1 MPPFCR
7 FSRVFLAFPGKPS
20 LLGGQERFVTVSF
33 FTLGCKVNQ
42 YETQYLA
49 QCFAQKGYQIVEG
62 ETAQVLVIN
71 SCTVTAMS
79 DKKARQLLHRLRR
92 KNPDSILVLCGCF
105 PQAFPDQA
113 AALDA
118 DVITGN
124 TNRTEIPDLVE
135 QARQN
140 KVIKHRPHPLGEL
153 FEPMQVQGL
162 ARHTR
167 AFLKIQDGCDR
178 YCTYCIIPT
187 ARGHSRS
194 KPLDALAREAQL
206 LADQG
211 YREIVLT
218 GIDLT
223 SYGRELGLTLSDAVA
238 AASKPEGIC
247 RVRLGSLEPD
257 EISQEEIDALAQCS
271 KLCPQFHLSLQS
283 GCDATLKRMGRRYDS
298 AFYRDLLLRLRAAF
312 PHCSFTTDVMVG
324 FAGET
329 QEEFEQSKAF
339 ITKCGFAQIHLFP
352 YSIRPGTPA
361 AKLPQVPDYIK
372 TNRMAEM
379 EQVAQEAWNAFLQ
392 AGIGQVQQVLLES
405 TLTPRGR
412 LGHTANYRPVAVPV
426 HQGNRGELV
435 QVQIQE
441 AGNEFCFGRVLEK

>member
-1 MPPFCR
+1 M
-7 FSRVFLAFPGKPS
+7 
-20 LLGGQERFVTVSF
+20 TVSF

-49 QCFAQKGYQIVEG
+49 QCFAKEGYQIVQG
-62 ETAQVLVIN
+62 ETAEVLVIN

-105 PQAFPDQA
+105 PQAFPQKA
-113 AALDA
+113 AGLDV

-124 TNRTEIPDLVE
+124 TNRKELPALVS
-135 QARQN
+135 QARQ
-140 KVIKHRPHPLGEL
+140 KKIIRHLPHPAGEG
-153 FEPMQVQGL
+153 FEPMQVGGL

-194 KPLDALAREAQL
+194 KPIKDLEEEAFL
-206 LADQG
+206 LAEQG

-223 SYGRELGLTLSDAVA
+223 SYGREFGLSLSDAVA

-257 EISQEEIDALAQCS
+257 EITDSEIQALAACS

-283 GCDATLKRMGRRYDS
+283 GCSATLKRMGRRYDS
-298 AFYRDLLLRLRAAF
+298 AFYADLLKRLRAAF
-312 PHCSFTTDVMVG
+312 PGCSFTTDVMVG

-329 QEEFEQSKAF
+329 EEEFAKSKAF
-339 ITKCGFAQIHLFP
+339 VRQCGFAQIHLFP

-361 AKLPQVPDYIK
+361 AKLPQVPDAVK
-372 TNRMAEM
+372 SRRMKEM
-379 EQVAQEAWNAFLQ
+379 EQVAQQAWASFLQ
-392 AGIGQVQQVLLES
+392 EGIGTVQQVLLES
-405 TLTPRGR
+405 TLTPMGR
-412 LGHTANYRPVAVPV
+412 LGHTADYRPVVVGFPCP
-426 HQGNRGELV
+426 QRGELV
-435 QVQIQE
+435 PVEILQAE
-441 AGNEFCFGRVLEK
+441 KDACFGRVLEN

>member
-1 MPPFCR
+1 M
-7 FSRVFLAFPGKPS
+7 
-20 LLGGQERFVTVSF
+20 TVSF

-49 QCFAQKGYQIVEG
+49 QCFVKEGYQIVEG
-62 ETAQVLVIN
+62 ELAQVLVIN

-105 PQAFPDQA
+105 PQAFPEQA
-113 AALDA
+113 ALLDA

-124 TNRTEIPDLVE
+124 TNRAEIPALVK
-135 QARQN
+135 QAQQA
-140 KVIKHRPHPLGEL
+140 KVTKHIPHPVGEL
-153 FEPMQVQGL
+153 FEPMQVRGL
-162 ARHTR
+162 AHHTR

-194 KPLDALAREAQL
+194 KPLQDLAEEAQL
-206 LADQG
+206 LAGQG

-223 SYGRELGLTLSDAVA
+223 SYGKELGLTLSDAVA
-238 AASKPEGIC
+238 AASQPEGIC

-257 EISQEEIDALAQCS
+257 EITEKEISALAQCS

-283 GCDATLKRMGRRYDS
+283 GCDATLKRMGRKYDS
-298 AFYRDLLLRLRAAF
+298 AYYADLLRRLRNAF
-312 PHCSFTTDVMVG
+312 PGCSFTTDVMVG

-329 QEEFEQSKAF
+329 EEEFAQSKAF
-339 ITKCGFAQIHLFP
+339 VEQCGFAQIHLFP

-361 AKLPQVPDYIK
+361 AKLPQVPAYIK
-372 TNRMAEM
+372 TQRMAQM
-379 EQVAQEAWNAFLQ
+379 EQVAQAAWQAFLE
-392 AGIGQVQQVLLES
+392 AGVGQTQQVLLES
-405 TLTPRGR
+405 TLTPQGR
-412 LGHTANYRPVAVPV
+412 LGHTADYRPVAVPV
-426 HQGNRGELV
+426 NQGNRGELV
-435 QVQIQE
+435 PVLIQGAGKE
-441 AGNEFCFGRVLEK
+441 ACFGIVSQK

>member
-1 MPPFCR
+1 MFH
-7 FSRVFLAFPGKPS
+7 LLFPAS
-20 LLGGQERFVTVSF
+20 LPVLGGKERFVTVSF
-33 FTLGCKVNQ
+33 FTFGCKVNQ

-49 QCFAQKGYQIVEG
+49 RCFAKEGYQIVEG

-71 SCTVTAMS
+71 SCTVTGMS

-105 PQAFPDQA
+105 PQAFPEQA
-113 AALDA
+113 AALEA

-124 TNRTEIPDLVE
+124 TNRAQLPALVE
-135 QARQN
+135 QARKE
-140 KVIKHRPHPLGEL
+140 KVIRHLPHPVGER
-153 FEPMQVQGL
+153 FEPMEVHGL

-167 AFLKIQDGCDR
+167 AFLKIQDGCER
-178 YCTYCIIPT
+178 HCTYCIIPT
-187 ARGHSRS
+187 ARGHNRS
-194 KPLDALAREAQL
+194 KPLPALAEEAAL
-206 LADQG
+206 LARQG

-223 SYGRELGLTLSDAVA
+223 SYGRELGLRLSDAVA
-238 AASKPEGIC
+238 AASRPEGIC

-257 EISQEEIDALAQCS
+257 EITDGEIAALAQCP

-298 AFYRDLLLRLRAAF
+298 AFYAGLLRRLRAAF
-312 PHCSFTTDVMVG
+312 PGCSFTTDVMVG

-329 QEEFEQSKAF
+329 EEEFAQSKAF
-339 ITKCGFAQIHLFP
+339 VEQCGFAQIHLFP

-372 TNRMAEM
+372 SRRMAQM
-379 EQVAQEAWNAFLQ
+379 EQVAQTAWNRFLE
-392 AGIGQVQQVLLES
+392 AGVGQVQQVLLES
-405 TLTPRGR
+405 TLTPQGR
-412 LGHTANYRPVAVPV
+412 LGHTADYRPVAVALPCPDR
-426 HQGNRGELV
+426 GNLV
-435 QVQIQE
+435 SVQIQGTGKE
-441 AGNEFCFGRVLEK
+441 ACFGIVLEKNG

>member
-1 MPPFCR
+1 M
-7 FSRVFLAFPGKPS
+7 
-20 LLGGQERFVTVSF
+20 TVSF

-49 QCFAQKGYQIVEG
+49 QCFAKEGYRIVEG

-105 PQAFPDQA
+105 PQAFPEQV

-124 TNRTEIPDLVE
+124 TNRAELPALVK
-135 QARQN
+135 QARQSR
-140 KVIKHRPHPLGEL
+140 VAKHCPHPVGEL
-153 FEPMQVQGL
+153 FEPMQVPGL
-162 ARHTR
+162 AHHTR

-194 KPLDALAREAQL
+194 KPLKELAQEARL
-206 LADQG
+206 LANQG

-223 SYGRELGLTLSDAVA
+223 SYGKELGISLADAVA
-238 AASKPEGIC
+238 AASEPEGIC

-257 EISQEEIDALAQCS
+257 EMTEKEIAALAQCS

-283 GCDATLKRMGRRYDS
+283 GCDSTLKRMGRRYDS
-298 AFYRDLLLRLRAAF
+298 AFYADLLLRLRTAF
-312 PHCSFTTDVMVG
+312 PGCCFTTDVMVG

-329 QEEFEQSKAF
+329 EEEFAQSKAF
-339 ITKCGFAQIHLFP
+339 VKQCGFAQIHLFP

-372 TNRMAEM
+372 TRRMAEM
-379 EQVAQEAWNAFLQ
+379 EQVAQEAWNHFLQ
-392 AGIGQVQQVLLES
+392 SGVGKTQQVLLES
-405 TLTPRGR
+405 TLTPQGR
-412 LGHTANYRPVAVPV
+412 LGHTADYRPVAVALPCPD
-426 HQGNRGELV
+426 RGELV
-435 QVQIQE
+435 QVQIQGAGKE
-441 AGNEFCFGRVLEK
+441 ACFGIVLEK

>member
-7 FSRVFLAFPGKPS
+7 FSRVFLVFPGKPS
-20 LLGGQERFVTVSF
+20 LLGGKERFVTVSF

-49 QCFAQKGYQIVEG
+49 N
-62 ETAQVLVIN
+62 VLHKKAIKLWRERLHRCWSSIPVP
-71 SCTVTAMS
+71 SLPCPT
-79 DKKARQLLHRLRR
+79 KKARQLLHRLRR

-167 AFLKIQDGCDR
+167 AFFKNPGWLR
-178 YCTYCIIPT
+178 PVLHLLHYP
-187 ARGHSRS
+187 HSPRPQ
-194 KPLDALAREAQL
+194 PLQTSGRVSPGSQL

-223 SYGRELGLTLSDAVA
+223 SYGRELGVDPL
-238 AASKPEGIC
+238 
-247 RVRLGSLEPD
+247 
-257 EISQEEIDALAQCS
+257 
-271 KLCPQFHLSLQS
+271 
-283 GCDATLKRMGRRYDS
+283 
-298 AFYRDLLLRLRAAF
+298 
-312 PHCSFTTDVMVG
+312 
-324 FAGET
+324 
-329 QEEFEQSKAF
+329 
-339 ITKCGFAQIHLFP
+339 
-352 YSIRPGTPA
+352 
-361 AKLPQVPDYIK
+361 
-372 TNRMAEM
+372 
-379 EQVAQEAWNAFLQ
+379 
-392 AGIGQVQQVLLES
+392 
-405 TLTPRGR
+405 
-412 LGHTANYRPVAVPV
+412 
-426 HQGNRGELV
+426 
-435 QVQIQE
+435 
-441 AGNEFCFGRVLEK
+441 